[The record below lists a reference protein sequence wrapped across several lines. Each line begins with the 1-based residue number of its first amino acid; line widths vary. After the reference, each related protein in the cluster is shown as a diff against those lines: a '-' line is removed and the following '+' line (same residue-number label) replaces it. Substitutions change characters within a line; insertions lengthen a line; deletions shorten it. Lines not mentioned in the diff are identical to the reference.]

1 MIKKMISSEQL
12 ADIIPYSQNQL
23 RRLEAQGR
31 FPKRVRIGPNRVA
44 WVQEEIERWFETR
57 MDERNNKTE
66 END

>member
-12 ADIIPYSQNQL
+12 ADIVPYSQNQL

>member
-1 MIKKMISSEQL
+1 MISSEQL
-12 ADIIPYSQNQL
+12 ADIVPYSQNQL

>member
-1 MIKKMISSEQL
+1 VIKKMISSEQL

>member
-1 MIKKMISSEQL
+1 MISSEQL